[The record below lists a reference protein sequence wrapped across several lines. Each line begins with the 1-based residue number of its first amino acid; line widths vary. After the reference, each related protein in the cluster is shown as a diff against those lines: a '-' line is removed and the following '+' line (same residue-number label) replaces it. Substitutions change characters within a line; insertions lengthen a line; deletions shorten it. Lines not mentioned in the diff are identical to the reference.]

1 MYIVYDKDGN
11 EIETFF
17 DKYDLMDFLSLNE
30 DCLDDFDL
38 VWDPID
44 RDRPITHLDPW
55 DFV

>member
-1 MYIVYDKDGN
+1 MYIVYDKNGN
-11 EIETFF
+11 ELETFF
-17 DKYDLMDFLSLNE
+17 DEYDLMDFLSLNE

-44 RDRPITHLDPW
+44 KDRPITHLDPW